1 MNGKL
6 PPISAPVM
14 GEETP
19 SRCRAP
25 HWPMQRAW
33 RAGRIGAATLEG
45 NAMKTVKMLGLL
57 ACAVALSGCLDTDT
71 ERGLAGAAGGAV
83 IADVTGG
90 NALTGAVVGGA
101 AGVFCDDLGVC
112 R

>member
-1 MNGKL
+1 
-6 PPISAPVM
+6 
-14 GEETP
+14 
-19 SRCRAP
+19 
-25 HWPMQRAW
+25 MQRA
-33 RAGRIGAATLEG
+33 RQAGKIGPATLEG
-45 NAMKTVKMLGLL
+45 DAMKTVKLIGLL
-57 ACAVALSGCLDTDT
+57 TCAVALSGCLNTDT

-90 NALTGAVVGGA
+90 NALTGAVIGGA

>member
-1 MNGKL
+1 MQ
-6 PPISAPVM
+6 SARRP
-14 GEETP
+14 
-19 SRCRAP
+19 
-25 HWPMQRAW
+25 
-33 RAGRIGAATLEG
+33 GRIGTATLEG
-45 NAMKTVKMLGLL
+45 DVMKTVKLFGLL
-57 ACAVALSGCLDTDT
+57 ACAVALSGCLNTDT

-90 NALTGAVVGGA
+90 NAVTGAVIGGA